1 MDDSLQSK
9 QAYLRENVLEMG
21 YDADEFMAFLQLR
34 KGDDGLDLNNWT
46 ITELISV
53 VNDFIKAKNN
63 IKNKNEEQEADNEEE
78 NTSPNVNIENDN
90 KNSINN
96 DISNNIENS
105 INNNEPNTIY
115 EDENDNI
122 GKCLTN
128 ELTSFSNIDNIQVK
142 LSSPKK
148 NEGGMFQKSFISYI
162 VTTMPFNFQTNKR
175 YSDFAWLKKILS
187 LIYSNCVIPPL
198 CKKNFTDRFTEYLI
212 EKRMRSIEKFMSG
225 ILEHPLMKNSSVVKD
240 FLSLSEGKEYNN
252 KVNIYNR
259 IKKQPSLVRE
269 MKTLNGEINIEIN
282 NEKETY
288 FENIKNYAKGNFQ
301 LLQKITRGYKSLMN
315 IMQQLSNKMKDISK
329 LWKLVLDK
337 SITYSDSH
345 NTSETFNIMSK
356 LMDDWSE
363 IQKSQI
369 RVINV
374 NIREYFRYVKNEF
387 NGLREMSD
395 RVQNCQSTYI
405 KFKDKLLKTKEA
417 LFEKQDPET
426 WQLNEADKQDVMSLV
441 KNKELAFSK
450 MLPQDTLKLKET
462 KNFYGAMLNSIID
475 EFERIRKI
483 NAKRHKD
490 NTTKFV
496 KELSTE
502 LTNLHV
508 CLADRISEFHE
519 LKDENDNMHNKGENK
534 LIKNVKSVE
543 SIDENKNDN
552 INNIDNK
559 IEENNLIND
568 NKNISNN
575 NIKVNNNN
583 VNNNKN
589 NNAKVENVKKSD
601 NSDKN
606 KLGEGKDNK
615 NNKEVKKT
623 VNKNIKE
630 NQKEKQD
637 KNIDNKTKNE
647 NNDKKEKKDVVK
659 NNNNINNK
667 NQQKNLGNNTK
678 KEVKK
683 EDKKNEVKKNVL
695 YVLDLINQFRMKIYF
710 W

>member
-1 MDDSLQSK
+1 MGNNISKSERQFQYMTFHQSIYAIENNIKKELLSTDLKNKKYSPFGLINHGLCQKCKFLLNEKFDENEAGKAIFNYKDLIKKNVDRDFTKINKNFSFWFPSDFMFVNKDFFDVLRDYDTEQKYQKSLSAIFNIIIGGDCLLMKDFHDKNVKMDDSLQSK

-78 NTSPNVNIENDN
+78 NTPPNVNIENDN

-337 SITYSDSH
+337 SITY
-345 NTSETFNIMSK
+345 
-356 LMDDWSE
+356 
-363 IQKSQI
+363 
-369 RVINV
+369 
-374 NIREYFRYVKNEF
+374 
-387 NGLREMSD
+387 
-395 RVQNCQSTYI
+395 
-405 KFKDKLLKTKEA
+405 
-417 LFEKQDPET
+417 
-426 WQLNEADKQDVMSLV
+426 
-441 KNKELAFSK
+441 
-450 MLPQDTLKLKET
+450 
-462 KNFYGAMLNSIID
+462 
-475 EFERIRKI
+475 
-483 NAKRHKD
+483 
-490 NTTKFV
+490 
-496 KELSTE
+496 
-502 LTNLHV
+502 
-508 CLADRISEFHE
+508 
-519 LKDENDNMHNKGENK
+519 
-534 LIKNVKSVE
+534 
-543 SIDENKNDN
+543 
-552 INNIDNK
+552 
-559 IEENNLIND
+559 
-568 NKNISNN
+568 
-575 NIKVNNNN
+575 
-583 VNNNKN
+583 
-589 NNAKVENVKKSD
+589 
-601 NSDKN
+601 
-606 KLGEGKDNK
+606 
-615 NNKEVKKT
+615 
-623 VNKNIKE
+623 
-630 NQKEKQD
+630 
-637 KNIDNKTKNE
+637 
-647 NNDKKEKKDVVK
+647 
-659 NNNNINNK
+659 
-667 NQQKNLGNNTK
+667 
-678 KEVKK
+678 
-683 EDKKNEVKKNVL
+683 
-695 YVLDLINQFRMKIYF
+695 
-710 W
+710 